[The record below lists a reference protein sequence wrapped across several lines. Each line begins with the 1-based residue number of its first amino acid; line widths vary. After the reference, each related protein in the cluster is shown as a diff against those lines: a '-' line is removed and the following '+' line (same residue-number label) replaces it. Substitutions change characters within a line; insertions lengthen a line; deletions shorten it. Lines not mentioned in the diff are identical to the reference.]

1 MLAGV
6 IALVAGLA
14 ISWGLLP
21 ARSGRTAAATHR
33 APVSSAAVK
42 SRLDPAIVDVASML
56 GDDSGEAS
64 GTGIVLTS
72 TGQVL
77 TNNHVIDGATTIRV
91 TDIGNG
97 RPYTA
102 TVVGYDRS
110 ADVAVLQLQGAS
122 GLKAASIGDS
132 SKVATG
138 ETVMALGNAGGA
150 GGTPSASTGAVTALN
165 QSVLAS
171 DTATGSSELLS
182 GLIESN
188 ANLQAG
194 DSGGPLVNSGGQVVA
209 MDSAASGDIHT
220 QSGSNRTRSYSIPIN
235 RAVRLAHQIQAGHSS
250 SQVHIGATG
259 VLGVAVRTTGGYQAN
274 MLLGIQV
281 ADVPSG
287 SPAARSGL
295 EAGAII
301 TSVGGKPVGTASAL
315 SGILSR
321 YHPGDE
327 VAVDWTDQV
336 GQTHRSAVVLT
347 TGPAA

>member
-14 ISWGLLP
+14 ISWRLLP
-21 ARSGRTAAATHR
+21 ANSGRTAADTNR
-33 APVSSAAVK
+33 APVSGAAIK
-42 SRLDPAIVDVASML
+42 STLDPAIVDVASVL
-56 GDDSGEAS
+56 GDDTSEAA

-77 TNNHVIDGATTIRV
+77 TNNHVIDGATSIRV

-97 RPYTA
+97 KPYTA

-122 GLKAASIGDS
+122 GLKTASIGDS
-132 SKVATG
+132 SKVTTG
-138 ETVMALGNAGGA
+138 ETVVALGNAGGA
-150 GGTPSASTGAVTALN
+150 GGIPSASTGAVTALN

-194 DSGGPLVNSGGQVVA
+194 DSGGPLVNAGGQVVA

-220 QSGSNRTRSYSIPIN
+220 ASGSKRSRSYSIPIN
-235 RAVRLAHQIQAGHSS
+235 RAVRLAHQIDAGDSS
-250 SQVHIGATG
+250 SRVHIGATG
-259 VLGVAVRTTGGYQAN
+259 VLGIALRTTGGTRATCS
-274 MLLGIQV
+274 
-281 ADVPSG
+281 SG
-287 SPAARSGL
+287 SRSPM
-295 EAGAII
+295 
-301 TSVGGKPVGTASAL
+301 S
-315 SGILSR
+315 
-321 YHPGDE
+321 HPGRRRPRP
-327 VAVDWTDQV
+327 AWRRATSSL
-336 GQTHRSAVVLT
+336 RSAESRSD
-347 TGPAA
+347 PRAPSAAF